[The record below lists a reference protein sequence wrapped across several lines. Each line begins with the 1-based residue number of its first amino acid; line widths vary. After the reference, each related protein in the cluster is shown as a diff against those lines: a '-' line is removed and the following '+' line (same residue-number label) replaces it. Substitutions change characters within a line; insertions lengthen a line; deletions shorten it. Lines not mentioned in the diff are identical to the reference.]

1 MLRKVRLRPKD
12 DRFRWGRNDPRQP
25 ASSFLPVG
33 RTLFI
38 TRGTKDYI
46 LLTDQNDRCDAFA
59 TTHNKPGGGA
69 IRKRVHPSVFPI
81 PAKKSCSSQSRAN
94 DLTQR
99 TMKMKSVFTVNIAIA
114 LLSIAAFAQTPPAPP
129 QAPQP
134 PRPPHPPGM
143 PGHDEKRPRVP
154 VTYLGVDTSQVPTV
168 VSDQLGLAKGFG
180 LVVDYVEPNSPA
192 ATAGVQQN
200 DILKMLNDQILI
212 EPSQLRKLLQTFP
225 EGTEVTLTVLRKGQE
240 QKLTAKLAKK
250 EVPQRRGAFPG
261 GNRDWHWDFDATG
274 DLNEQMGEQMQ
285 NLKEQL
291 KEQLG
296 DQRGIIREAV
306 TQAHEAARRARD
318 DARRAADQLGI
329 FFEDSG
335 AVKASKIDL
344 GKAQI
349 VFSDDKGELK
359 LANVDGRKLL
369 TVKDPQGK
377 LVFSGPV
384 ETKEDLDK
392 MPADVRQRYDRLQQN
407 DLPTV
412 APRSDTDS
420 ADDADTDDADDED
433 EGDDKETAKVSQQG
447 SFQSS
452 TREMIPHSISF

>member
-1 MLRKVRLRPKD
+1 
-12 DRFRWGRNDPRQP
+12 
-25 ASSFLPVG
+25 
-33 RTLFI
+33 
-38 TRGTKDYI
+38 
-46 LLTDQNDRCDAFA
+46 
-59 TTHNKPGGGA
+59 
-69 IRKRVHPSVFPI
+69 
-81 PAKKSCSSQSRAN
+81 
-94 DLTQR
+94 
-99 TMKMKSVFTVNIAIA
+99 MKMKSVFTIILIA
-114 LLSIAAFAQTPPAPP
+114 LLPIAALAQTPSAPP
-129 QAPQP
+129 KPPEP

-143 PGHDEKRPRVP
+143 PDHHEKRPKVP
-154 VTYLGVDTSQVPTV
+154 VTYLGVDTSQVPSV

-250 EVPQRRGAFPG
+250 EVPQRRSAFPG
-261 GNRDWHWDFDATG
+261 GNHDSHMDFDATG
-274 DLNEQMGEQMQ
+274 DLGEQMQ
-285 NLKEQL
+285 DLKEQL

-296 DQRGIIREAV
+296 DQRGIVREAV

-318 DARRAADQLGI
+318 DARRAADQLRI
-329 FFEDSG
+329 FFEDDG

-359 LANVDGRKLL
+359 LATVDGRKLL

-377 LVFSGPV
+377 LIFSGPV

-392 MPADVRQRYDRLQQN
+392 MPADVRARYDRLEQN

-412 APRSDTDS
+412 APRSDADN
-420 ADDADTDDADDED
+420 ADDADTDDADDQDDDHD
-433 EGDDKETAKVSQQG
+433 EETGELVSQQV

-452 TREMIPHSISF
+452 PREMIPHSISF

>member
-1 MLRKVRLRPKD
+1 M
-12 DRFRWGRNDPRQP
+12 NQ
-25 ASSFLPVG
+25 
-33 RTLFI
+33 
-38 TRGTKDYI
+38 
-46 LLTDQNDRCDAFA
+46 QN
-59 TTHNKPGGGA
+59 K
-69 IRKRVHPSVFPI
+69 
-81 PAKKSCSSQSRAN
+81 
-94 DLTQR
+94 
-99 TMKMKSVFTVNIAIA
+99 TMKMKSVFTITVIA
-114 LLSIAAFAQTPPAPP
+114 LLPIAALAQTPPAPP
-129 QAPQP
+129 QPPQP
-134 PRPPHPPGM
+134 PHPPHPPGM
-143 PGHDEKRPRVP
+143 PGHHEKGPKVP
-154 VTYLGVDTSQVPTV
+154 ITYLGVDTSQVPTV
-168 VSDQLGLAKGFG
+168 VSEQLGLAKGFG

-200 DILKMLNDQILI
+200 DILKLLNDQILI

-250 EVPQRRGAFPG
+250 EVPQRRNAFPG
-261 GNRDWHWDFDATG
+261 GNHDWHWDFDDTG
-274 DLNEQMGEQMQ
+274 DLGEQMQEQMQ

-296 DQRGIIREAV
+296 DQRGIIRDAV

-318 DARRAADQLGI
+318 DARRAADQLRI
-329 FFEDSG
+329 FFEDDG

-344 GKAQI
+344 GEAQI

-384 ETKEDLDK
+384 ESKEDLDK
-392 MPADVRQRYDRLQQN
+392 MPADVRERYKVLEQN

-412 APRSDTDS
+412 NPGPNTDS
-420 ADDADTDDADDED
+420 ADEADTDDPDDED
-433 EGDDKETAKVSQQG
+433 DDDDEETDEPVSQQV
-447 SFQSS
+447 SFQLCPHQ
-452 TREMIPHSISF
+452 MISQSISF

>member
-1 MLRKVRLRPKD
+1 
-12 DRFRWGRNDPRQP
+12 
-25 ASSFLPVG
+25 
-33 RTLFI
+33 
-38 TRGTKDYI
+38 
-46 LLTDQNDRCDAFA
+46 
-59 TTHNKPGGGA
+59 
-69 IRKRVHPSVFPI
+69 
-81 PAKKSCSSQSRAN
+81 
-94 DLTQR
+94 
-99 TMKMKSVFTVNIAIA
+99 MKMKSVFTITVIA
-114 LLSIAAFAQTPPAPP
+114 LLTIAAFAQTPPAP
-129 QAPQP
+129 PQP

-143 PGHDEKRPRVP
+143 PGMPDHHEKRPKVP

-225 EGTEVTLTVLRKGQE
+225 EGAEVTLTVLRKGQE
-240 QKLTAKLAKK
+240 QKLTAKLARK
-250 EVPQRRGAFPG
+250 EVQQRRGAFPG
-261 GNRDWHWDFDATG
+261 GNHDWHWDFDATG
-274 DLNEQMGEQMQ
+274 DLGGQMQ
-285 NLKEQL
+285 DLKEQL

-296 DQRGIIREAV
+296 DQRGIIRGAV
-306 TQAHEAARRARD
+306 VQAHEAARRARD
-318 DARRAADQLGI
+318 DARHAADELRI
-329 FFEDSG
+329 FFEDDG
-335 AVKASKIDL
+335 AAKASKIDL

-349 VFSDDKGELK
+349 VFSDEKGELK
-359 LANVDGRKLL
+359 LANIDGRKLL

-377 LVFSGPV
+377 LLFSGPV

-412 APRSDTDS
+412 APRSDTDN
-420 ADDADTDDADDED
+420 ADEADTDDADDQDDDDD
-433 EGDDKETAKVSQQG
+433 EETGESVSQQV

-452 TREMIPHSISF
+452 PCEMIPHSISF

>member
-1 MLRKVRLRPKD
+1 MKTKSIFTITVI
-12 DRFRWGRNDPRQP
+12 
-25 ASSFLPVG
+25 AFLP
-33 RTLFI
+33 
-38 TRGTKDYI
+38 
-46 LLTDQNDRCDAFA
+46 
-59 TTHNKPGGGA
+59 
-69 IRKRVHPSVFPI
+69 
-81 PAKKSCSSQSRAN
+81 
-94 DLTQR
+94 
-99 TMKMKSVFTVNIAIA
+99 
-114 LLSIAAFAQTPPAPP
+114 IAAFTQTSPAPP
-129 QAPQP
+129 QPPQS

-143 PGHDEKRPRVP
+143 PDHHERRPKVP

-240 QKLTAKLAKK
+240 QKLTAKLSRK

-274 DLNEQMGEQMQ
+274 DMKEQMQ
-285 NLKEQL
+285 DLKEQL

-296 DQRGIIREAV
+296 DQRGIVREAV

-318 DARRAADQLGI
+318 DARRAADQLRI
-329 FFEDSG
+329 FFEDDG

-377 LVFSGPV
+377 LLFSGPV

-392 MPADVRQRYDRLQQN
+392 MPADVRERYNRLEQN

-412 APRSDTDS
+412 APRSDTDN
-420 ADDADTDDADDED
+420 ADDADTD
-433 EGDDKETAKVSQQG
+433 EGDDQDDDDDADTGEVSQQV
-447 SFQSS
+447 SFQSAPH
-452 TREMIPHSISF
+452 EMVPQSISF

>member
-1 MLRKVRLRPKD
+1 
-12 DRFRWGRNDPRQP
+12 
-25 ASSFLPVG
+25 
-33 RTLFI
+33 
-38 TRGTKDYI
+38 
-46 LLTDQNDRCDAFA
+46 
-59 TTHNKPGGGA
+59 
-69 IRKRVHPSVFPI
+69 
-81 PAKKSCSSQSRAN
+81 
-94 DLTQR
+94 
-99 TMKMKSVFTVNIAIA
+99 MKIKSVFTVNITIA
-114 LLSIAAFAQTPPAPP
+114 LLTIAAFAQTPPAPP

-200 DILKMLNDQILI
+200 DILKMLNDQILV

-250 EVPQRRGAFPG
+250 EVPQRRSAFPG
-261 GNRDWHWDFDATG
+261 GNHDWHWDFDATG
-274 DLNEQMGEQMQ
+274 DLKDQMQ
-285 NLKEQL
+285 DLNEQL

-296 DQRGIIREAV
+296 DQRGIIRDAV
-306 TQAHEAARRARD
+306 TQAHEAAQRARD
-318 DARRAADQLGI
+318 DARRAADQLRI
-329 FFEDSG
+329 FFEDDG
-335 AVKASKIDL
+335 GVNASKIDL
-344 GKAQI
+344 DKAQI
-349 VFSDDKGELK
+349 VFSDDKGEIK
-359 LANVDGRKLL
+359 LANVDGKKLL

-377 LVFSGPV
+377 LLFSGPV

-392 MPADVRQRYDRLQQN
+392 MPADVRERYNRLEQS

-420 ADDADTDDADDED
+420 ADEADTDDADDED
-433 EGDDKETAKVSQQG
+433 DDDDEEASDVSQQV
-447 SFQSS
+447 SFQS
-452 TREMIPHSISF
+452 TPRNMIPQSISF